1 MTTSDFD
8 ILIKNAQVVTMNVNM
23 DYYNKGFI
31 LIKNSKIIDLGSM
44 EKFHT
49 TYGNKIDYKEEI
61 DAQNNIIIPGFVN
74 SHGHF
79 AMTLFRGIAD
89 DLPLKKWLNNYIWP
103 IEANLQENDCYIGTQ
118 LAAIEMI
125 QGGTTS
131 ACDMYFNEPK
141 TLDALEEIGF
151 RGVLGHGMLDFGDEE
166 KRLQEITETKK
177 LISLIGKKAKLC
189 TPIISPHAPN
199 TCSKE
204 ILLAAKNLSEEHQL
218 PLQIHLAETKS
229 EFDEIKSK
237 HNVTPT
243 KFLSDLDFLCNQLV
257 VAHGIWLE
265 KKDYQLL
272 AKNNVK
278 VAHNPTS
285 NLKLGSGILDYNAYK
300 KNKITIAL
308 GTDGASS
315 NNNLSMIQELRLAS
329 LIHKGVNTNPELL
342 PASEALK
349 MATINGATALGLAQD
364 IGSLEINKKA
374 DLAIIDIKTPNIWP
388 PHDPY
393 SLIAYSA
400 SDYNVASTIV
410 NGQFVMKNR
419 EILTIDVQEVLNEAR
434 ETIVQLIDN
443 SKLDQFSE
451 KLKFLK

>member
-1 MTTSDFD
+1 MASTDFD
-8 ILIKNAQVVTMNVNM
+8 ILIKNAQIVTMNAKM
-23 DYYNKGFI
+23 EYFNKGFI
-31 LIKNSKIIDLGSM
+31 LIKKSKIIDLGTM
-44 EKFHT
+44 EKFQT

-61 DAQNNIIIPGFVN
+61 DAQNNIVIPGFVN

-89 DLPLKKWLNNYIWP
+89 DLPLKEWLNNYIWP
-103 IEANLQENDCYIGTQ
+103 IEANLQENDCYIGTK

-141 TLDALEEIGF
+141 TLTALEEIGF
-151 RGVLGHGMLDFGDEE
+151 RGILGHGMLDFGNEE

-177 LISLIGKKAKLC
+177 LISLINEKAKLC
-189 TPIISPHAPN
+189 TQIISPHATN

-204 ILLAAKNLSEEHQL
+204 ILIAAKDLSDEYQL

-237 HNVTPT
+237 YNVTPT
-243 KFLSDLDFLCNQLV
+243 KFLSDLEFLCDQLV

-272 AKNNVK
+272 SKNNVK

-285 NLKLGSGILDYNAYK
+285 NLKLGSGILDYNTYK
-300 KNKITIAL
+300 DNKITLAL

-329 LIHKGVNTNPELL
+329 LVHKGVNTNPEIL

-349 MATINGATALGLAQD
+349 MATINGAKALGLAQD
-364 IGSLEINKKA
+364 IGSLEVNKQA
-374 DLAIIDIKTPNIWP
+374 DLAIIDIKSPNIWP

-400 SDYNVASTIV
+400 SDYNVVSTIV
-410 NGQFVMKNR
+410 NGQFVMKSR
-419 EILTIDVQEVLNEAR
+419 QFLTVDVQEVLEEAR

-443 SKLDQFSE
+443 SKLDQFNG
-451 KLKFLK
+451 KLKYLK

>member
-1 MTTSDFD
+1 MATTDYD
-8 ILIKNAQVVTMNVNM
+8 ILIKNAQVVTMNAKM

-31 LIKNSKIIDLGSM
+31 LIKNSKIVDLGSM
-44 EKFHT
+44 EKFQT
-49 TYGNKIDYKEEI
+49 AYGNKIDSKEEI
-61 DAQNNIIIPGFVN
+61 NAQNNIIIPGFVN

-89 DLPLKKWLNNYIWP
+89 DLPLKEWLNNYIWP
-103 IEANLQENDCYIGTQ
+103 IEANLQANDCYVGTK

-141 TLDALEEIGF
+141 TLEALEEIGF

-166 KRLQEITETKK
+166 KRLQEISETKK
-177 LISLIGKKAKLC
+177 LIGLVNKKAKLC

-204 ILLAAKNLSEEHQL
+204 ILLAAKKLSDEHQL
-218 PLQIHLAETKS
+218 PLQIHLAETKN
-229 EFDEIKSK
+229 EFDEIKAK
-237 HNVTPT
+237 HGVTPT
-243 KFLSDLDFLCNQLV
+243 KFLNDLEFLCKQLV
-257 VAHGIWLE
+257 VAHSIWLE

-285 NLKLGSGILDYNAYK
+285 NLKLGSGVLDYCSYK
-300 KNKITIAL
+300 ENKITLAL

-329 LIHKGVNTNPELL
+329 LVHKGVNLNPEIL

-364 IGSLEINKKA
+364 IGSLEVNKKA
-374 DLAIIDIKTPNIWP
+374 DLAIIDTKSPNLWP

-400 SDYNVASTIV
+400 SDYNVTSTIV

-419 EILTIDVQEVLNEAR
+419 QFLTVDVQEVLNKAR
-434 ETIVQLIDN
+434 ETILQLIDK
-443 SKLDQFSE
+443 SKLDQFNE
-451 KLKFLK
+451 KLTYLK

>member
-1 MTTSDFD
+1 MATTDFD
-8 ILIKNAQVVTMNVNM
+8 ILIKNAQVVTMNTKM

-31 LIKNSKIIDLGSM
+31 VIKNSKIVDLGSM
-44 EKFHT
+44 ETFQKE
-49 TYGNKIDYKEEI
+49 YGNKIDYKEEI

-89 DLPLKKWLNNYIWP
+89 DLPLKDWLNNYIWP
-103 IEANLQENDCYIGTQ
+103 IEANLQENDCYIGTK

-141 TLDALEEIGF
+141 ILAALEEIGF

-166 KRLQEITETKK
+166 KRFQEISETKK
-177 LISLIGKKAKLC
+177 LIDLIKEKAKLC

-204 ILLAAKNLSEEHQL
+204 MLFAAKKLSDEHQL
-218 PLQIHLAETKS
+218 PLQIHLAETKN

-237 HNVTPT
+237 YNVTPT
-243 KFLSDLDFLCNQLV
+243 KFLDDLEFLCDQLV
-257 VAHGIWLE
+257 VAHSIWLE

-285 NLKLGSGILDYNAYK
+285 NLKLGSGILDYNSCK
-300 KNKITIAL
+300 ENKITLAL

-329 LIHKGVNTNPELL
+329 LVHKGVNTNPEIL

-364 IGSLEINKKA
+364 IGSLEVNKKA
-374 DLAIIDIKTPNIWP
+374 DLAIIDIKSPNLWP
-388 PHDPY
+388 PHNPY

-400 SDYNVASTIV
+400 CDYNVVSTIV
-410 NGQFVMKNR
+410 NGQFVMRNR
-419 EILTIDVQEVLNEAR
+419 QFLTIDVQEVLSEAR
-434 ETIVQLIDN
+434 ETIVRLIDK
-443 SKLDQFSE
+443 SKLSQFNE
-451 KLKFLK
+451 KLKYLK